1 MMEKSQPKLTSGQVV
16 KWKEQEFPSVYAN
29 IMGFGLS
36 PFDITLIFGE
46 IGETTPTEVVG
57 IPKAKIILSPEQA
70 ANLIKLLQ
78 LGLSTYVQNNG
89 QLRTAG
95 AVDMELLASQVKAQS
110 GKSD

>member
-16 KWKEQEFPSVYAN
+16 KWKEHEFPSIYAN
-29 IMGFGLS
+29 IMGFALS
-36 PFDITLIFGE
+36 PFDVTLIFGE
-46 IGETTPTEVVG
+46 IGEATPTEVVG

>member
-1 MMEKSQPKLTSGQVV
+1 MEKSQPKLTSGQVV

-70 ANLIKLLQ
+70 ANLIKLLD

-89 QLRTAG
+89 PLRTSG
-95 AVDMELLASQVKAQS
+95 AVDVELLASQVKAQS
-110 GKSD
+110 VKSD